1 MLWASA
7 IPITQNKMAI
17 ITLRPKHKPTDSEW
31 RIGRQLGGEI
41 GRRGGQ
47 HLRGKLLA
55 RRTSLPRR
63 GRLLAASSYIMIGQR
78 PRKQFRKERRPRQ
91 EQSKKQI
98 ILGQKLEL
106 RQEQIIQVQKLVQ
119 GLEQVILVQR
129 SQLLRDLMPRE
140 TTLTSSIN
148 RSEEQLRKQTMLNME
163 QLIK

>member
-1 MLWASA
+1 
-7 IPITQNKMAI
+7 MAI
-17 ITLRPKHKPTDSEW
+17 ITLRPKNKPTDSEW
-31 RIGRQLGGEI
+31 RTGRQLGGEI

-47 HLRGKLLA
+47 HPREKLLVKG
-55 RRTSLPRR
+55 TTLPRR
-63 GRLLAASSYIMIGQR
+63 GRLPAASSCIMIGQR
-78 PRKQFRKERRPRQ
+78 PRKQFRKERPPRQ

-98 ILGQKLEL
+98 MLGQKLEQ

-119 GLEQVILVQR
+119 GLGQIILVQR

-148 RSEEQLRKQTMLNME
+148 RSEEQLRRQTMLNTE